1 MTRSEYSKK
10 KAATRD
16 AALKES
22 MARNA
27 DARRMY
33 TRALSRVNRVI
44 AKLPKGKLKESDIER
59 IENAVKK
66 RECVE
71 ELTGIVTGS
80 SLKIAR
86 KAVAVDLAY
95 IKDAGKEAGIEF
107 TGLDEAFDRIAKK
120 AAQKRQNIRTAI
132 VFRNATQYDLSK
144 AVWNAVEGFS
154 EKIKAVAEAE
164 FARGT
169 DPVKIARLLE
179 EYLESGDE
187 GIILGRWGEMEP
199 GMSDYRKRI
208 GRGGADFRTQRLVRT
223 EIFNSIRN
231 ADIRS
236 GAANPGT
243 TGQWRWVMV
252 ASRGAWD
259 CNCPERAAG
268 GPYTQERAQNLI
280 DTAHPNCFC
289 RIEPELMDHDAFVDS
304 LIEYVDGKDTAGARR
319 IEEWA
324 GQYDVIAA

>member
-1 MTRSEYSKK
+1 MTRSEYSRK
-10 KAATRD
+10 KAAVRN
-16 AALKES
+16 AGLKET
-22 MARNA
+22 MARIA
-27 DARRMY
+27 EARRMY
-33 TRALSRVNRVI
+33 RRQLEKVNRVVV
-44 AKLPKGKLKESDIER
+44 KLPKGKLSEESIAR
-59 IENAVKK
+59 IDGVIDK

-71 ELTGIVTGS
+71 KLTAIVSGA
-80 SLKIAR
+80 SLKMAR
-86 KAVAVDLAY
+86 RVVSVDADY
-95 IKDAGKEAGIEF
+95 ITDAGKEAGVEF
-107 TGLDEAFDRIAKK
+107 SGLKEAFDRIARK
-120 AAQKRQNIRTAI
+120 ATERNRRTAF
-132 VFRNATQYDLSK
+132 VFRNSTKYNLSE

-154 EKIKAVAEAE
+154 DKLKAVVEAE

-243 TGQWRWVMV
+243 TGKWRWVMV
-252 ASRGAWD
+252 ASRGDWD
-259 CNCPERAAG
+259 CDCPSRAAG
-268 GPYTQERAQNLI
+268 GPYTQERVQELV

-289 RIEPELMDHDAFVDS
+289 RIEPELMEHDAFIES
-304 LIEYVDGKDTAGARR
+304 LLDYVDGKDTAGARR
-319 IEEWA
+319 VEEWS